1 MPAAAVD
8 KRQRIMQIR
17 EVMTVLFLAVMGWKD
32 WKKKEISLLLTG
44 TYGIIGLAFS
54 IYAERPLEDW
64 LLPFGVSLMILAV
77 SVLTGGEIGM
87 GDGWIF
93 LALGTMLHTEMYVR
107 MACIVMLIA
116 AVYAGVLLAIC
127 KKGRK
132 TEIPLVPFLLFG
144 YLGGLLL

>member
-64 LLPFGVSLMILAV
+64 LLPFGVSLMILA
-77 SVLTGGEIGM
+77 EIGM

-107 MACIVMLIA
+107 MACIGMLIA

>member
-54 IYAERPLEDW
+54 FYA
-64 LLPFGVSLMILAV
+64 
-77 SVLTGGEIGM
+77 
-87 GDGWIF
+87 
-93 LALGTMLHTEMYVR
+93 
-107 MACIVMLIA
+107 
-116 AVYAGVLLAIC
+116 
-127 KKGRK
+127 
-132 TEIPLVPFLLFG
+132 
-144 YLGGLLL
+144 